1 MSWLVQG
8 MALPLVC
15 TSRSNLYIRGAHL
28 WHQHHGEDTARLA
41 PQQEGDRADGHCP
54 DWEEQLEGQAQD
66 KAPKICR
73 HSVCTPSF
81 PWDEQISHE
90 TSRLL
95 LCKGSFRAS
104 GSFGVN
110 PRSSKVST
118 ALGLPIPTQPRQE
131 VSMTCL
137 AGGFQPRSHTN
148 PRLPPVAPQ
157 ASPDPAPWQGQVW
170 IPAGMGQHQARWE
183 SSPNSRT
190 RTTGKERARAGG
202 GQMRKDPQP
211 FGNTGPKYP
220 SIPANSSWGWRGEGA
235 SAGSA
240 RKSPSCNFLPQSSF
254 PRKRLRAPAPT
265 GPPRPSPGAGVR
277 VLAKPAKHLQQVGTQ
292 SRERDG
298 PAQWSCGGMNIPGL
312 HSSTWEGP
320 WNDVLGELGQ
330 PICTRGGFMEGEWL
344 GSIN

>member
-1 MSWLVQG
+1 

-28 WHQHHGEDTARLA
+28 WHQHHGEDAERLA
-41 PQQEGDRADGHCP
+41 PQQEGDRAGGHCP

-66 KAPKICR
+66 KAPKICTHR
-73 HSVCTPSF
+73 VCTPSF

-118 ALGLPIPTQPRQE
+118 ALGLPIPTQPRRE

-148 PRLPPVAPQ
+148 PRLPPMAPQ

-170 IPAGMGQHQARWE
+170 IPAGTGQHQARWE
-183 SSPNSRT
+183 SSSNSRT
-190 RTTGKERARAGG
+190 RTMGKERARAGG

-211 FGNTGPKYP
+211 FGNAGPKRRWSVPINLSLSPCKLQLGLERRGGISRVCREKPLVQLSAAEQLSRETPPNSRSNGAP
-220 SIPANSSWGWRGEGA
+220 SSITWRRCE
-235 SAGSA
+235 
-240 RKSPSCNFLPQSSF
+240 
-254 PRKRLRAPAPT
+254 
-265 GPPRPSPGAGVR
+265 SPGQPSQASPAGGDPEQGKGWSR
-277 VLAKPAKHLQQVGTQ
+277 PMVLWWDEHPGAPLQHLG
-292 SRERDG
+292 R
-298 PAQWSCGGMNIPGL
+298 A
-312 HSSTWEGP
+312 
-320 WNDVLGELGQ
+320 
-330 PICTRGGFMEGEWL
+330 ME
-344 GSIN
+344 